1 MKYLVLA
8 LAGSVAMASPAFAQA
23 SSATGG
29 APAASVVTVGASVVD
44 TKGQPVGTIE
54 SVSGANAVL
63 STGTAKAA
71 IPVASFAK
79 GPNGLVIG
87 ISKADLEAQVAQAT
101 KPTDITVG
109 MAVSGPKGSPV
120 GKVEAVSGDMVTV
133 ATATTRAQLP
143 KAAFAKGQNG
153 LVIGMTADQ
162 LNAAAAAKTPT
173 EIAAGMA
180 VSGPQGAPVGT
191 VDSVAGDLITVATA
205 NTKVQLP
212 NTAFAKGANGLVIGL
227 SAEQL
232 EAAAKAATPQSGGA
246 GK

>member
-23 SSATGG
+23 NPAPATAA
-29 APAASVVTVGASVVD
+29 APAAAGANVTVGAAVVD

-79 GPNGLVIG
+79 GPNGLVLG

-101 KPTDITVG
+101 KPQQITVG
-109 MAVSGPKGSPV
+109 MAVTGPQNAPV
-120 GKVEAVSGDMVTV
+120 GKIEAVSGDMVTV
-133 ATATTRAQLP
+133 ATANTKAQLP
-143 KAAFAKGQNG
+143 KTAFVQGPNG
-153 LVIGMTADQ
+153 LVIGMTA
-162 LNAAAAAKTPT
+162 
-173 EIAAGMA
+173 
-180 VSGPQGAPVGT
+180 
-191 VDSVAGDLITVATA
+191 
-205 NTKVQLP
+205 
-212 NTAFAKGANGLVIGL
+212 
-227 SAEQL
+227 EQL
-232 EAAAKAATPQSGGA
+232 DAAAKAAAASQSGSA